1 MAPLS
6 AMTVIMQVIV
16 IITVTYGCLS
26 LRPRAAFPL
35 TFPRSGRRLDGV
47 DDLFAFRELR
57 IRQPGKVLPGR
68 ARYEIFDPD
77 KNLIAVAAETESRG
91 MLQTMI
97 GLVPGTRVLAVRT
110 PAGQPVLTLIRQD
123 SENDWLAAL
132 TDPDGKLIGKIRIE
146 FSRRHYTLLDDQG
159 QVVGKAAGDLA
170 ATQFAVTGAEGE
182 RYAQIRKTWA
192 GLGKELLTSSDHYTV
207 TFTGP
212 VSPSVRTMIVMVPIV
227 LDMTRHGPY

>member
-1 MAPLS
+1 MA
-6 AMTVIMQVIV
+6 
-16 IITVTYGCLS
+16 
-26 LRPRAAFPL
+26 
-35 TFPRSGRRLDGV
+35 DH
-47 DDLFAFRELR
+47 FAFRELR

-77 KNLIAVAAETESRG
+77 KHLLAVAAETESRG
-91 MLQTMI
+91 VLNTMI
-97 GLVPGTRVLAVRT
+97 GLVPGKRVLTVRT
-110 PAGQPVLTLIRQD
+110 PGGDPLLTLVRQD
-123 SENDWLAAL
+123 SETDWLAAL
-132 TDPDGKLIGKIRIE
+132 TDPDGTLIGQIRIE
-146 FSRRHYTLLDDQG
+146 FSRRHYTLLDEQG
-159 QVVGKAAGDLA
+159 QVVGRAAGDLG

-212 VSPSVRTMIVMVPIV
+212 VSEKIRTLIVMVPIV

>member
-1 MAPLS
+1 MA
-6 AMTVIMQVIV
+6 
-16 IITVTYGCLS
+16 
-26 LRPRAAFPL
+26 
-35 TFPRSGRRLDGV
+35 DH
-47 DDLFAFRELR
+47 FAFRELR

-77 KNLIAVAAETESRG
+77 KHLLAVATETESRG
-91 MLQTMI
+91 VLKSMI
-97 GLVPGTRVLAVRT
+97 GLVPGTRVLAVET
-110 PAGQPVLTLIRQD
+110 PAGEPILLVRQD
-123 SENDWLAAL
+123 SENNLLAAL
-132 TDPDGKLIGKIRIE
+132 TDPDGKPIGKIRIE

-159 QVVGKAAGDLA
+159 QVAGRAAGDLG
-170 ATQFAVTGAEGE
+170 ATHFSVTGAEGE

-212 VSPSVRTMIVMVPIV
+212 VSPSIRTIIVMVPIV

>member
-1 MAPLS
+1 MA
-6 AMTVIMQVIV
+6 
-16 IITVTYGCLS
+16 
-26 LRPRAAFPL
+26 
-35 TFPRSGRRLDGV
+35 DH
-47 DDLFAFRELR
+47 FAFRELR

-77 KNLIAVAAETESRG
+77 KNLLAVATETESRG
-91 MLQTMI
+91 VLNTMI

-110 PAGQPVLTLIRQD
+110 PGGDPVLTLTRQD
-123 SENDWLAAL
+123 TENDWLAAL
-132 TDPDGKLIGKIRIE
+132 VDPDGRPIGKIRIE

-159 QVVGKAAGDLA
+159 EIAAKAAGDLA
-170 ATQFAVTGAEGE
+170 ATQFSVTGAEGE

-212 VSPSVRTMIVMVPIV
+212 VPPNLRTMIVMVPIV

>member
-1 MAPLS
+1 VSVADP
-6 AMTVIMQVIV
+6 
-16 IITVTYGCLS
+16 
-26 LRPRAAFPL
+26 
-35 TFPRSGRRLDGV
+35 
-47 DDLFAFRELR
+47 FAFRELR

-77 KNLIAVAAETESRG
+77 KHLLAVAAETESRG
-91 MLQTMI
+91 VLNTVI

-110 PAGQPVLTLIRQD
+110 PGGDPVLTLVRQD
-123 SENDWLAAL
+123 SEDDWLAAV
-132 TDPDGKLIGKIRIE
+132 TEPDGQLIGKIRIE
-146 FSRRHYTLLDDQG
+146 FSRRHYTLLDEQG
-159 QVVGKAAGDLA
+159 QVVGKAAGDLG
-170 ATQFAVTGAEGE
+170 ATQFSVTGAEGE

-212 VSPSVRTMIVMVPIV
+212 VSPRIRTLIVMVPIV